1 MHMKN
6 KVIWMGLIRVVPLRT
21 AVQTSTQF
29 ENQCRARVEVA
40 VVVAEGSA
48 PMRRVVVGVDGS
60 ETSRHA
66 LRWAAQEALSHEAEL
81 NVVYAW
87 ETHGIGAGIGTTP
100 GRRSTTAPEEQRGAA
115 EQLVTDV
122 IKEELGS
129 NAPANVRPSI
139 GRGSAASV
147 LLEASKGAD
156 LLVVGSRGLGGFAGL
171 LLGSVSTKMAS
182 HATCP
187 VVIVRPAAPEDQ
199 A

>member
-1 MHMKN
+1 M
-6 KVIWMGLIRVVPLRT
+6 
-21 AVQTSTQF
+21 
-29 ENQCRARVEVA
+29 
-40 VVVAEGSA
+40 VVAQESEQL
-48 PMRRVVVGVDGS
+48 RRIVVGVDGS
-60 ETSRHA
+60 ETSRNA

-81 NVVYAW
+81 HVVYAW
-87 ETHGIGAGIGTTP
+87 EVQGIGAGVGIAP
-100 GRRSTTAPEEQRGAA
+100 GRRAAAAPEDQRGAA

-122 IKEELGS
+122 IKEELG
-129 NAPANVRPSI
+129 ANPPSHVRPSI

-156 LLVVGSRGLGGFAGL
+156 LLVVGSRGVGGFAGL
-171 LLGSVSTKMAS
+171 LLGSVSTKMAN